1 MHYEAEG
8 NARFPFHTWIS
19 VHNPAD
25 TDVDV
30 QVALRLDDGSTRER
44 TLQLAP
50 LSCST
55 LDASELAG
63 VEGHAFAIDVTLA
76 GQAIVLR
83 TVAWDDTPASAD
95 GGPRLRLAGRWQ
107 AQPDP
112 GAAPG
117 AHLLIENVGDAA
129 AMAEVE
135 HLTGGTRVRQTVLVP
150 PHGAR
155 VVRSASA
162 ACRDVTRVVGTS
174 RYFAGGET
182 GRGAETILTLTNHAG
197 FAATVDVRYLPET
210 HGPVLRRHVVAPH
223 ARITIAAGED
233 AGFRRPESF
242 GMHVRSVD
250 GIAVDV
256 ERSTWWPAA
265 DADGR
270 AEGLGCDGAATP
282 GSEFELPVDAVEDAA
297 AVVLMA
303 NPGDVPAHVHVV
315 AIGGQGHE
323 QALADLTIP
332 CGQLQRT
339 HLTLGHLNGDAHP
352 TAIRVVCDDDARIVV
367 ERASGPDEL
376 GPGARGTCI
385 GIPAIRLR

>member
-162 ACRDVTRVVGTS
+162 A
-174 RYFAGGET
+174 
-182 GRGAETILTLTNHAG
+182 
-197 FAATVDVRYLPET
+197 
-210 HGPVLRRHVVAPH
+210 
-223 ARITIAAGED
+223 
-233 AGFRRPESF
+233 
-242 GMHVRSVD
+242 
-250 GIAVDV
+250 
-256 ERSTWWPAA
+256 
-265 DADGR
+265 
-270 AEGLGCDGAATP
+270 
-282 GSEFELPVDAVEDAA
+282 
-297 AVVLMA
+297 
-303 NPGDVPAHVHVV
+303 
-315 AIGGQGHE
+315 
-323 QALADLTIP
+323 
-332 CGQLQRT
+332 
-339 HLTLGHLNGDAHP
+339 
-352 TAIRVVCDDDARIVV
+352 
-367 ERASGPDEL
+367 
-376 GPGARGTCI
+376 
-385 GIPAIRLR
+385 